1 MPVPGPPSIR
11 IKSEYSNNPNILFKS
26 FSFLN
31 FDLLKLCLIFF
42 ESFCSISSNLLF
54 HFIQDNFEFL
64 NIIGEFID
72 SINPD
77 SLKAFKCK
85 SGHPFLS
92 NSKSVILLLI
102 STNVFPS
109 FSDSNKI

>member
-1 MPVPGPPSIR
+1 MGAAIPILINLLFLIKFEIDSITNVVLPVPGPPSMR
-11 IKSEYSNNPNILFKS
+11 IKLEYSNNPNILFKS

-31 FDLLKLCLIFF
+31 LDLSKLFLILF

-72 SINPD
+72 SINPV
-77 SLKAFKCK
+77 SLKAF
-85 SGHPFLS
+85 
-92 NSKSVILLLI
+92 
-102 STNVFPS
+102 
-109 FSDSNKI
+109 